1 MSAPGEAH
9 RTKATRVVGITAWT
23 SNAAEAHPATAKI
36 PSLWARFTHED
47 WFVRLER
54 VGAVGPTIA
63 VYSDYETAV
72 AGDYRILLGREVD
85 GQGGA
90 VANLESV
97 QIPTGRYA
105 VFRFEGAVPQ
115 AVIHGWQEI
124 WAFFAQPGPLQRAYT
139 ADLEVY
145 HADGTGVA
153 IWIAVR

>member
-72 AGDYRILLGREVD
+72 AGDYRVLLGREGD
-85 GQGGA
+85 GQAGA
-90 VANLESV
+90 VGNPGSGQVAN
-97 QIPTGRYA
+97 GRNA
-105 VFRFEGAVPQ
+105 GLRLHGA
-115 AVIHGWQEI
+115 
-124 WAFFAQPGPLQRAYT
+124 
-139 ADLEVY
+139 
-145 HADGTGVA
+145 
-153 IWIAVR
+153 